1 MFTLLAVDPTTLAAF
16 GQTAAI
22 IIGLYFLVFI
32 LITLALALVMVFAT
46 AWIREKS
53 ELIKMLRP
61 TVDSVNQTS
70 EAAIQGQEP
79 GEDKHAI
86 IRTIA
91 KVPAGMHTADK
102 KVDEVTD
109 KVAHGAIEFRARMLQ
124 VQTVATAFLFPK
136 TTTRQTE
143 LPVTED
149 NLELHSPGDRETLK
163 EKTLTAITSN
173 QNNGHVQ
180 SAGASPLKDAPVR

>member
-1 MFTLLAVDPTTLAAF
+1 VFTLLDVDPTLAGF

-22 IIGLYFLVFI
+22 IIALFFLVFI
-32 LITLALALVMVFAT
+32 LITAALAVVMVFAT
-46 AWIREKS
+46 GWIREKS

-61 TVDSVNQTS
+61 TVDSVNKTT

-79 GEDKHAI
+79 EEDKHAI

-102 KVDEVTD
+102 KVEEVTD

-136 TTTRQTE
+136 TTARPNE
-143 LPVTED
+143 LPITE
-149 NLELHSPGDRETLK
+149 NGLELHSPGYREVTE
-163 EKTLTAITSN
+163 EKALTATTSD
-173 QNNGHVQ
+173 QTNGHAQ
-180 SAGASPLKDAPVR
+180 PAGASPLQDAPLR

>member
-1 MFTLLAVDPTTLAAF
+1 VFTLLDVDPTLAGF

-22 IIGLYFLVFI
+22 IIALFFLVFI
-32 LITLALALVMVFAT
+32 LITAALALAMVFAT

-61 TVDSVNQTS
+61 TVDSVNKTT

-79 GEDKHAI
+79 EEDKHAI

-91 KVPAGMHTADK
+91 KVPASMHTADK

-136 TTTRQTE
+136 TMTRQNE
-143 LPVTED
+143 LPTTESVM
-149 NLELHSPGDRETLK
+149 ELHGAGYREVTK
-163 EKTLTAITSN
+163 EKALTATMSD
-173 QNNGHVQ
+173 QANGHAQ
-180 SAGASPLKDAPVR
+180 PARASPLQDAPLR